1 MHARSGDSP
10 VTLLDACAVISLYAT
25 RWMREILAEID
36 GGVAVVELVV
46 SEALYVR
53 RGGYG
58 DDARE
63 LELIDLT
70 PLITA
75 GALSVIGPDDEEDL
89 HTFIDLAARVRL
101 DDGEAMTAAIAM
113 RRGYVVVTDDRKVE
127 KRLAG
132 QLKLRSTL
140 DLISVWAERRNVDP
154 DTLRRALID
163 VRDRR
168 SYIPPASHPL
178 KPWWDQ
184 VMGEE

>member
-1 MHARSGDSP
+1 VQARSGDSP

-25 RWMREILAEID
+25 RRMREILAEID
-36 GGVAVVELVV
+36 GPVAVVELVV

-53 RGGYG
+53 RGGTG

-63 LELIDLT
+63 LEPIDLM

-75 GALSVIGPDDEEDL
+75 GTLSVIAPDDEEDL
-89 HTFIDLAARVRL
+89 QTFIDFTARLRL

-113 RRGYVVVTDDRKVE
+113 RRGYAVVTDDRKVE

-132 QLKLRSTL
+132 SLELRSTL
-140 DLISVWAERRNVDP
+140 DVIKVWAERRAIDIL
-154 DTLRRALID
+154 TLRQVLTD

-168 SYIPPASHPL
+168 SYVPSVSHPL
-178 KPWWDQ
+178 RPWWDQ
-184 VMGEE
+184 VMEE